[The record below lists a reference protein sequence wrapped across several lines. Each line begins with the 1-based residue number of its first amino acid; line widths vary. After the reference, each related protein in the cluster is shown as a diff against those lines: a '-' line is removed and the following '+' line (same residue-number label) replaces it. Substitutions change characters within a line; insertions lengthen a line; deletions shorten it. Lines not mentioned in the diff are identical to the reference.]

1 MEITANDVKVLG
13 RVAAITTE
21 GIVASAE
28 QVYDNLHKDGMFQSA
43 INAEVKAWID
53 AVEPIPDTDIDQIFV

>member
-13 RVAAITTE
+13 RVAAITTD

-28 QVYDNLHKDGMFQSA
+28 QVYDDLHKDGMFQNA

-53 AVEPIPDTDIDQIFV
+53 AVEPISNSDIDQIFV